1 MTGMSDAPLTADSTA
16 HADDWLDVRAARL
29 RFERAADSTPAVD
42 ALAREVAR
50 RMAERLDLVRIEPKR
65 ILDAGCGA
73 GADRALLDQRYPRSE
88 VIGVDSAWSVLRQA
102 RPPQSMLARARRMI
116 SSRGE
121 QVTCA
126 DITALPF
133 APASFSM
140 VWSNLAL
147 AWAADPM
154 RAFGELRRVLAPG
167 GLLMFSSYGPDTLKE
182 LRAAFSRLDVRPHVH
197 RFIDMHDLGD
207 MLVASG
213 FVTPVMDMEVITLT
227 YQDFDSLARDL
238 RDSGQTNAARGRARG
253 LLGGRAFGQLRAG
266 YELLRRDGRL
276 PATVEIVY
284 GHAWRGEPR
293 TTADG
298 RSVVQLQMRAK
309 SSRASR

>member
-1 MTGMSDAPLTADSTA
+1 MSGMSDAPLPADSTA

-29 RFERAADSTPAVD
+29 RFERAADSSRAVD

-50 RMAERLDLVRIEPKR
+50 RMAERLDLVRIEPDR

-73 GADRALLDQRYPRSE
+73 GADRALLEQRYPRSA
-88 VIGVDSAWSVLRQA
+88 VIGVDSAWSVLQQA

-116 SSRGE
+116 SGSGA
-121 QVTCA
+121 QAACA

-133 APASFSM
+133 APGSFSM
-140 VWSNLAL
+140 AWSNLAL

-154 RAFGELRRVLAPG
+154 RAFSELRRVLAPG

-227 YQDFDSLARDL
+227 FRDFAGLVRDL
-238 RDSGQTNAARGRARG
+238 RDSGQTNAARGRAPG
-253 LLGGRAFGQLRAG
+253 LMGRRAFGQLRAD

-276 PATVEIVY
+276 PVTVEIVY

-293 TTADG
+293 GAPDKHSIVQWKMPAKVTRTT
-298 RSVVQLQMRAK
+298 R
-309 SSRASR
+309 